1 MHMLRMRPKNR
12 LFEPGVADA
21 FKHKV
26 IVTARVDQIVHG
38 EVFLIYVRV
47 IRELKQKRYRAVDS
61 L

>member
-1 MHMLRMRPKNR
+1 MHMLRMRQKIR

-26 IVTARVDQIVHG
+26 IVTARADQIVHG
-38 EVFLIYVRV
+38 EVFPIYLRV
-47 IRELKQKRYRAVDS
+47 IRELKQKRYRAVDA